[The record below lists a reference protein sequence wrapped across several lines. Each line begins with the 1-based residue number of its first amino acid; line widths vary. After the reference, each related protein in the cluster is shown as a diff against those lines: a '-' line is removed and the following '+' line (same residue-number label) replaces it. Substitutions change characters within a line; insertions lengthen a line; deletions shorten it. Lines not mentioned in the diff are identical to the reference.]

1 MPRSLI
7 FASVALAALAA
18 ACASP
23 PSPDEASSL
32 QTIPDTYAEA
42 ATNTAAQPEAE
53 WWRGF
58 GDETLNQLVA
68 RALTENR
75 DLRAAEA
82 EVRRARALAGIEGWR
97 LLPSSNVSA
106 GSGRAREINPVAEY
120 DFAAAGADISWELDV
135 FGRLR
140 HGARAAGR
148 EALSVEEARR
158 GVRVAIATETAVA
171 YASLRGAQMRLAA
184 ARANAESQRQTLI
197 RSEALRDAGR
207 ANPFDV
213 ARAREQYETTT
224 AAVATIEGELAAA
237 RNALDVLVMGLPAE
251 LDLSP
256 AAPPTPP
263 ESFDLGSPEELLQRR
278 PDIRR
283 ARAVLEAATART
295 DAARVDWWPRLSLFG
310 VASWTGADFGAVGGS
325 DGFSFTV
332 GPRIDWPA
340 LDFRRNALR
349 VEAARAN
356 AEAEFHR
363 YDQIVYAAVRDVETA
378 LASLRAATLAAESSA
393 RAAEAAR
400 EAARISRLR
409 YQEGMESFFSVLDS
423 DRRAAE
429 AEDRLALASARRAIA
444 YARLGQALGVGWES
458 EARAGVRNEANL

>member
-7 FASVALAALAA
+7 FASVGLAALTA
-18 ACASP
+18 ACASN
-23 PSPDEASSL
+23 PSPGAAPAL
-32 QTIPDTYAEA
+32 QAMPTAYADAPADTE
-42 ATNTAAQPEAE
+42 AQPQTQ

-58 GDETLNQLVA
+58 GDETLNLLVA

-75 DLRAAEA
+75 DLLAAEA

-97 LLPSSNVSA
+97 LLPSGNVSA
-106 GSGRAREINPVAEY
+106 SGGRARDINPVAEY
-120 DFAAAGADISWELDV
+120 DFADAGADISWEIDV

-158 GVRVAIATETAVA
+158 GVRVAIATETAIA

-197 RSEALRDAGR
+197 RSEALREAGR

-224 AAVATIEGELAAA
+224 AGVAAIEGELAAA
-237 RNALDVLVMGLPAE
+237 RNALDVLVMGIPAD

-256 AAPPTPP
+256 AAPPAPP
-263 ESFDLGSPEELLQRR
+263 EDFGLGSPQELLERR

-295 DAARVDWWPRLSLFG
+295 DAARVDWWPRLSLLG
-310 VASWTGADFGAVGGS
+310 LASWSGADFEAVGDS
-325 DGFSFTV
+325 DGFSFVV

-363 YDQIVYAAVRDVETA
+363 YDQIVYAAVREVETA
-378 LASLRAATLAAESSA
+378 LANLRAATRAAESSA
-393 RAAEAAR
+393 RAADAAR

-423 DRRAAE
+423 DRRVAE
-429 AEDRLALASARRAIA
+429 AEDRLALASARRAVA
-444 YARLGQALGVGWES
+444 YARLGQALGAGW
-458 EARAGVRNEANL
+458 AD

>member
-1 MPRSLI
+1 MSRPLI
-7 FASVALAALAA
+7 FASVALVALAA
-18 ACASP
+18 ACASN
-23 PSPDEASSL
+23 PSPDAAPAL
-32 QTIPDTYAEA
+32 QTIPPVFADAPANTEA
-42 ATNTAAQPEAE
+42 APQSE

-82 EVRRARALAGIEGWR
+82 EVRRARALASIEGWR
-97 LLPSSNVSA
+97 LLPSGTVSA
-106 GSGRAREINPVAEY
+106 AGGRARDINPVAEY
-120 DFAAAGADISWELDV
+120 DFAEAGADISWELDV

-158 GVRVAIATETAVA
+158 GVRVAIATETAIA

-197 RSEALRDAGR
+197 RSEALREAGR

-213 ARAREQYETTT
+213 ARAREQYETTA
-224 AAVATIEGELAAA
+224 AAVATIEGELAAS
-237 RNALDVLVMGLPAE
+237 RNALDVLVMGIPAD
-251 LDLSP
+251 LDLAP
-256 AAPPTPP
+256 AAPPAPP
-263 ESFDLGSPEELLQRR
+263 ASFNLGSPEELLQRR

-295 DAARVDWWPRLSLFG
+295 DAARVDWWPRLSLLG
-310 VASWTGADFGAVGGS
+310 LASWTGADFGSVGDS
-325 DGFSFTV
+325 DGFSFVV

-340 LDFRRNALR
+340 LDVRRNALR
-349 VEAARAN
+349 TEAARAN

-363 YDQIVYAAVRDVETA
+363 YDQIVYAAVRDVETS
-378 LASLRAATLAAESSA
+378 LANLRAASAAAEASA

-409 YQEGMESFFSVLDS
+409 YREGMESFFSVLDS
-423 DRRAAE
+423 ERRVAE
-429 AEDRLALASARRAIA
+429 AEDRLALAGARRAIA
-444 YARLGQALGVGWES
+444 YARLGQALGAGWS
-458 EARAGVRNEANL
+458 E

>member
-7 FASVALAALAA
+7 LASLSLTALAA
-18 ACASP
+18 ACASN
-23 PSPDEASSL
+23 PSP
-32 QTIPDTYAEA
+32 EA
-42 ATNTAAQPEAE
+42 APALQAIPSAYADAPANATAQPQAE

-68 RALTENR
+68 RALVENR
-75 DLRAAEA
+75 DLRAVEA

-97 LLPSSNVSA
+97 MLPSGNGSA
-106 GSGRAREINPVAEY
+106 ASGRARDISPVTEY
-120 DFAAAGADISWELDV
+120 DFAEAGADISWEIDV

-158 GVRVAIATETAVA
+158 GVRVAVATETAVA
-171 YASLRGAQMRLAA
+171 YAAMRGAQMRLEA

-197 RSEALRDAGR
+197 RSEALREAGR

-213 ARAREQYETTT
+213 ARAREQYETTA

-237 RNALDVLVMGLPAE
+237 RNALDVLVMGIPAD

-256 AAPPTPP
+256 APPPAPPQ
-263 ESFDLGSPEELLQRR
+263 SFNLGSPEALLRRR

-295 DAARVDWWPRLSLFG
+295 DAARVDWWPRISLFG
-310 VASWTGADFGAVGGS
+310 VASWTGADFNPVGDS
-325 DGFSFTV
+325 DGLSFV
-332 GPRIDWPA
+332 LGPRIDWPA

-378 LASLRAATLAAESSA
+378 LANLRAASLAAESA
-393 RAAEAAR
+393 GRAAEAAR

-423 DRRAAE
+423 DRRVAE

-458 EARAGVRNEANL
+458 QDGSVRDHEL